1 MEAIFDQFI
10 RSTGWAI
17 LHSLWQGAIIY
28 GVLYLV
34 IQPVFKLKA
43 NSRYAMATFAGL
55 LMLGSFLFTFIELF
69 QWPAA
74 SSDVSVQ
81 TQWKQLPGLVPPAV
95 PLTAVG
101 YIEMLFPWLVL
112 LYSAGLVIQSVIF
125 WNGYRK
131 IQNLKNAV
139 HRTVPEDWMIKL
151 ENLRAELGIGRKI
164 RYYLSDKIQVPLVIG
179 FIKPVILFPAMLAT
193 QLDMKQLEA
202 LMIHELSHIRRND
215 YLFNLLRT
223 LTETILFFN
232 PFAWMIG
239 KMMDI
244 ERENACDDKVIE
256 LTNAPLTYAQA
267 LLQLELLTNT
277 QKPVLALAA
286 TGQEQHL
293 YQRIKRITNMKT
305 ESINSRQKLLSIAVT
320 FATLISLAWVNPANS
335 EQRQQ
340 NPPTAVKKANQPK
353 KRISKPL
360 ADTLIYSNG
369 KKVYILN
376 KTGDTIPPLGELNIN
391 IPPVP
396 PMPPMPEMPPIPP
409 VPRVSPVV
417 PLPPLPPLP
426 PDSLVLNDIASLSD
440 RLVNEVLRMQSE
452 KSRSQAETD
461 RLRLRIKQSGEELK
475 NKMNSPEQK
484 VRWEQYGKEVEAAY
498 NSPEQKA
505 KWEQYGKD
513 VEAAFNSPEQK
524 AKWEKFRK
532 DLEKSAMNSKETA
545 RIAKEAQKQAMELRK
560 ALEQQ
565 RVKMEF

>member
-1 MEAIFDQFI
+1 
-10 RSTGWAI
+10 
-17 LHSLWQGAIIY
+17 
-28 GVLYLV
+28 
-34 IQPVFKLKA
+34 
-43 NSRYAMATFAGL
+43 MATFAGL
-55 LMLGSFLFTFIELF
+55 LMLGSFLFTFVELF
-69 QWPAA
+69 QWPGA
-74 SSDVSVQ
+74 SSNVFVQ

-131 IQNLKNAV
+131 IQNLKNTV
-139 HRTVPEDWMIKL
+139 HQAIPKDWMIKL
-151 ENLRAELGIGRKI
+151 ESLRAELGIGRKI
-164 RYYLSDKIQVPLVIG
+164 GYYLSDKIQVPLVIG

-193 QLDMKQLEA
+193 QLDMRQLEA

-223 LTETILFFN
+223 LTETVLFFN
-232 PFAWMIG
+232 PFAWLIG

-244 ERENACDDKVIE
+244 ERENSCDDKVIQ
-256 LTNAPLTYAQA
+256 LTNAPLTYAKA

-305 ESINSRQKLLSIAVT
+305 ESVNSRQKLLSIALT

-335 EQRQQ
+335 EQREQSL
-340 NPPTAVKKANQPK
+340 PGLVKKANQPK
-353 KRISKPL
+353 KRTSKPI
-360 ADTLIYSNG
+360 ADTLIYSNS

-376 KTGDTIPPLGELNIN
+376 KTGDTIPGLQGLNIN
-391 IPPVP
+391 IPPIP
-396 PMPPMPEMPPIPP
+396 QMPPMPGL
-409 VPRVSPVV
+409 SPVV

-426 PDSLVLNDIASLSD
+426 PDSLLLNDIASLSD
-440 RLVNEVLRMQSE
+440 RLVNEVLRVQPDN
-452 KSRSQAETD
+452 SRNQAETD
-461 RLRLRIKQSGEELK
+461 RLRSRIKQSGEELK

-484 VRWEQYGKEVEAAY
+484 ARWERYGKEVEAAY

-532 DLEKSAMNSKETA
+532 DVENSAMNSKETA
-545 RIAKEAQKQAMELRK
+545 RITKEAQKQAMELKK

-565 RVKMEF
+565 PVKIEFWSK